1 MQGIYIVVATLIILT
16 ENLTE
21 NLYLKLD
28 TIENYKKWTLMPILV
43 SMSIFYIT
51 VRLEYNNFAPEKLET
66 GTALRA
72 TSPIFRA
79 RSATLFCT
87 RNHTSKIINDII

>member
-28 TIENYKKWTLMPILV
+28 TIVFNSSFVGLNK
-43 SMSIFYIT
+43 SMS
-51 VRLEYNNFAPEKLET
+51 
-66 GTALRA
+66 
-72 TSPIFRA
+72 
-79 RSATLFCT
+79 
-87 RNHTSKIINDII
+87 